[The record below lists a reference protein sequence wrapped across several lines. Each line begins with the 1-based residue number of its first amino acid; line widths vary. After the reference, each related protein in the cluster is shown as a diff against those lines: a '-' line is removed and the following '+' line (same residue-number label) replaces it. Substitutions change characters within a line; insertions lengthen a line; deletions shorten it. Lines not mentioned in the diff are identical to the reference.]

1 MGFEDSKEKLVAF
14 SQEEMEARRVAREEY
29 EKWVLIVEASW
40 R

>member
-14 SQEEMEARRVAREEY
+14 SQEMEAKRVAREEY